1 MNQPFHCVIV
11 DFLLNVQFHW
21 DLYSN
26 SSHHGIYLYFIKK
39 IGVLLMLM
47 SWSKFNI
54 KIKDTCTL
62 AQVLKMAIL
71 YSLSWPLN
79 HEPLKL

>member
-26 SSHHGIYLYFIKK
+26 IIFYKK

-47 SWSKFNI
+47 SLSKFNI